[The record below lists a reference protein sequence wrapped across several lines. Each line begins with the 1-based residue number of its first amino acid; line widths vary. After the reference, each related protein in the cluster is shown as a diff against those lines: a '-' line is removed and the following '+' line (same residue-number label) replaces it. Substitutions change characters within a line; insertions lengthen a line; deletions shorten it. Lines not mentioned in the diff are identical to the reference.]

1 MDGKMSLIYIPNCQ
15 CASGH
20 VVRAK
25 KFSARSPRI
34 RHRSELTEKAWEN
47 AIQGLGNIPTK
58 SFCLHLTPITFNLLI
73 WTAVLSLFVSLFLFF
88 TVSDLTLK
96 AAKFREC
103 TVKSL

>member
-1 MDGKMSLIYIPNCQ
+1 MRFGSRGPSEEVFRPF
-15 CASGH
+15 ASDTSPKWIDQEGL
-20 VVRAK
+20 AK
-25 KFSARSPRI
+25 RHTGIRQHPDETARLG
-34 RHRSELTEKAWEN
+34 LT
-47 AIQGLGNIPTK
+47 T
-58 SFCLHLTPITFNLLI
+58 ITFNLLI